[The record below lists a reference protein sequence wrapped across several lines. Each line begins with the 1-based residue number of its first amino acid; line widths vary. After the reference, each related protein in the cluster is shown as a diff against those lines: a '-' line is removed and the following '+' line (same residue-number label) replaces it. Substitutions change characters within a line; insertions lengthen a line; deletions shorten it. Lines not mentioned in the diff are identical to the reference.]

1 MLVANTSI
9 DTASLAALVAREY
22 GATADPV
29 FVPGAG
35 GDSWCYRAGD
45 WWVSVRRDRLGH
57 VAAAYE
63 AARELRDHGFEFVL
77 APARGHV
84 GGVVH
89 DVDGRPAVVFPYVQ
103 GTSLHPGPVSR
114 ADAAAIGG
122 MVDRLHAGSV
132 AAELPVETFGLF
144 VDDELTE
151 GIRAARRGASDA
163 GPYASS
169 VSALVRAN
177 EQRLDAW
184 RQEMASVIATC
195 RSNPGE
201 FVLTHG
207 EPDGGNV
214 MAAAGDGLLLM
225 DWGALQWAPPERDD
239 RALRELGLPRAA
251 RPAVLRYYELQWIL
265 SEVAEYVSRFVHP
278 HAGDAEDEEK
288 WAELLKYL
296 ART

>member
-9 DTASLAALVAREY
+9 DPASLAALVAREY
-22 GATADPV
+22 GGTTQPV

-57 VAAAYE
+57 VAAAYD
-63 AARELRDHGFEFVL
+63 AARELCDHGFEFVL
-77 APARGHV
+77 APARGR
-84 GGVVH
+84 GGRVVH
-89 DVDGRPAVVFPYVQ
+89 DVDGRPVVVFPYVQ
-103 GTSLHPGPVSR
+103 GTSLHPGPASR
-114 ADAAAIGG
+114 ADAAAIGR
-122 MVDRLHAGSV
+122 MVERLHAGSV
-132 AAELPVETFGLF
+132 AVELPVETFEVVF
-144 VDDELTE
+144 ADELTE
-151 GIRAARRGASDA
+151 GIEVARRGAADA
-163 GPYASS
+163 GPYGST
-169 VSALVRAN
+169 VSTLIRAN
-177 EQRLDAW
+177 EQRLDVW
-184 RQEMASVIATC
+184 REEMASVIATC

-225 DWGALQWAPPERDD
+225 DWGALQWAPSERDA
-239 RALRELGLPRAA
+239 RSLRELGLPTSA
-251 RPAVLRYYELQWIL
+251 RPAFLRYYELQWIL

-296 ART
+296 ARP